1 MNDCLVLGY
10 ILPKWE
16 GEELRSLLEIVSP
29 NSILFDLR
37 IECERA
43 QMLQMEIAQAGQKHT
58 FDGSNS
64 F

>member
-1 MNDCLVLGY
+1 MTVHYLDIFFRNEKAKNFVV
-10 ILPKWE
+10 
-16 GEELRSLLEIVSP
+16 LLEIVSP

-43 QMLQMEIAQAGQKHT
+43 QMLQMEIAQARQKVN
-58 FDGSNS
+58 FDGNNG